1 VSAATISAV
10 LGKVG
15 GLAAHYSDFD
25 TLTGAASFDEIDF
38 ELGSA
43 IIDVDHDGQPRG
55 VLTYVEVTDQDRLQV
70 VGVIDEGDW
79 LEQIDEDVFLSGT
92 YEMRGKD
99 VMRDAYIAREAQ
111 LLGASLT
118 LEPANLDARPMRSY
132 SGDLRDA
139 GDRRS

>member
-1 VSAATISAV
+1 VSAATITAV

-25 TLTGAASFDEIDF
+25 TLTGAASFDEIDL
-38 ELGSA
+38 ELGPA

-79 LEQIDEDVFLSGT
+79 LEQIDEAVFLSGT
-92 YEMRGKD
+92 TRC
-99 VMRDAYIAREAQ
+99 VAR
-111 LLGASLT
+111 T
-118 LEPANLDARPMRSY
+118 
-132 SGDLRDA
+132 
-139 GDRRS
+139 